1 MTVSLTKDSI
11 DLGIVTNDAE
21 ASLKFYQDVLGFS
34 FHSKGERPG
43 STTWRLMCG
52 TSMIKIIQ
60 HDEKPPTEAAGGG
73 LAGGTG
79 YRYWTMTVSNLDEI
93 VSTCQDAGYNVA
105 VPPLEIQAGVR
116 IAMVEDPDGNWVEFL
131 QMDL

>member
-1 MTVSLTKDSI
+1 
-11 DLGIVTNDAE
+11 
-21 ASLKFYQDVLGFS
+21 
-34 FHSKGERPG
+34 
-43 STTWRLMCG
+43 MCG

-93 VSTCQDAGYNVA
+93 VSTC
-105 VPPLEIQAGVR
+105 
-116 IAMVEDPDGNWVEFL
+116 
-131 QMDL
+131 